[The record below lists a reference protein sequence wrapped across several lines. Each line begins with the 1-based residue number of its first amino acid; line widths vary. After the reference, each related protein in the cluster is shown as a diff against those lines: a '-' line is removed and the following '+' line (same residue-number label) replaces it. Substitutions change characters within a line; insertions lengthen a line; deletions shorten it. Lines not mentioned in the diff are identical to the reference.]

1 MRLEVLK
8 IVVDCANGAA
18 YKAAPAVFWEL
29 GADVVSIGVEP
40 DGRNINEKCG
50 AMHPE
55 VLAKAVLEHGAD
67 VGIALDGDA
76 DRVQLVDEK
85 GRRRSEDRRGGKECV
100 R

>member
-1 MRLEVLK
+1 MRLDGLK

-55 VLAKAVLEHGAD
+55 GLAKAVQEHKAD
-67 VGIALDGDA
+67 VGNALDAAA
-76 DRVQLVDEK
+76 DRVQLVNEK
-85 GRRRSEDRRGGKECV
+85 GSRIDDDKVMGQSEQN
-100 R
+100 